1 MTLSRRTAL
10 AALVAPAA
18 ANAESVWPVRPLR
31 VVVPFAPGGATDLIA
46 RLVAEHLARPLG
58 QQVAVENRAG
68 AFGILGAD
76 AVAKAAPDGYTLL
89 AGSPGPMAVNP
100 FVYRNLPYSPERDL
114 VGVSMVAVIPY
125 VMVVPASLG
134 VSTVQELLAL
144 ARSRPGSINF
154 ATSGMASRLTVEM
167 FRALA
172 GGVEMEMVQ
181 YRGGAPARTD
191 LLAGRVQLVIE
202 QAPSF
207 LEDFRA
213 GTLRPLAVGGARR
226 FALLP
231 DVPTLQEAG
240 IAGYEA
246 AAWLGYAAPA
256 GMPVEIRRRLASEI
270 DRLLLLPEVRDRLA
284 AWGAEP
290 VGGPPRRWTAC
301 SRPNAP
307 GGAKWCVWL
316 GSNGSSVSGARS
328 RAARRRGRAKRK
340 ARHAP
345 SGRPRRPPWTRSPAR
360 RRGCP

>member
-1 MTLSRRTAL
+1 MNLSRRATL
-10 AALVAPAA
+10 AALALPGLARAQTWPA
-18 ANAESVWPVRPLR
+18 RPLR

-46 RLVAEHLARPLG
+46 RLIAENLARPLG

-100 FVYRNLPYSPERDL
+100 LVYKTLPYDPARDF
-114 VGVSMVAVIPY
+114 VGVSMVALIPY

-134 VSTVQELLAL
+134 VGTVAEFLAL
-144 ARSRPGSINF
+144 ARARPGSVNF

-172 GGVEMEMVQ
+172 GNLQMEMVQ

-191 LLAGRVQLVIE
+191 LLAGRIQLVIE

-213 GTLRPLAVGGARR
+213 GTLRPLAVGGTRR
-226 FALLP
+226 FSLLP

-246 AAWLGYAAPA
+246 NAWLGYAAPA
-256 GMPVEIRRRLASEI
+256 GTPTDIRRRLASEI
-270 DRLLLLPEVRDRLA
+270 DRIIRIPEVRDRLLS
-284 AWGAEP
+284 WGAEP
-290 VGGPPRRWTAC
+290 VGGTPEDMDRMLAAEWARWAEVV
-301 SRPNAP
+301 RLA
-307 GGAKWCVWL
+307 GIEKE
-316 GSNGSSVSGARS
+316 
-328 RAARRRGRAKRK
+328 
-340 ARHAP
+340 
-345 SGRPRRPPWTRSPAR
+345 
-360 RRGCP
+360 

>member
-1 MTLSRRTAL
+1 MNLTRRATFAAL
-10 AALVAPAA
+10 AAPSLAQAQAWPA
-18 ANAESVWPVRPLR
+18 RPLR

-46 RLVAEHLARPLG
+46 RLIAENLARPLG

-100 FVYRNLPYSPERDL
+100 FVYKTLPYDPARDL
-114 VGVSMVAVIPY
+114 VGVSMVALIPY

-134 VSTVQELLAL
+134 VRNVAEFLAL

-167 FRALA
+167 FRSLA

-191 LLAGRVQLVIE
+191 LLAGRIQLVIE

-207 LEDFRA
+207 LEDFRN
-213 GTLRPLAVGGARR
+213 GTLRPLAVGGTRR
-226 FALLP
+226 FSLLP

-246 AAWLGYAAPA
+246 NAWLGYAAPA
-256 GMPVEIRRRLASEI
+256 GTPIEIRRRLASEI
-270 DRLLLLPEVRDRLA
+270 DQIIRIPEVRERLLG
-284 AWGAEP
+284 WGAEP
-290 VGGPPRRWTAC
+290 VGGTPEEMDAMLTAERARWSEVVRMAGIE
-301 SRPNAP
+301 RE
-307 GGAKWCVWL
+307 
-316 GSNGSSVSGARS
+316 
-328 RAARRRGRAKRK
+328 
-340 ARHAP
+340 
-345 SGRPRRPPWTRSPAR
+345 
-360 RRGCP
+360 

>member
-1 MTLSRRTAL
+1 MKLTRRATLATLAAPAL
-10 AALVAPAA
+10 AKAQSWPA
-18 ANAESVWPVRPLR
+18 RPLR

-46 RLVAEHLARPLG
+46 RLIAEQLARPLG

-76 AVAKAAPDGYTLL
+76 SVAKAAPDGYTLL

-100 FVYRNLPYSPERDL
+100 LVYRNLPYDPARDL
-114 VGVSMVAVIPY
+114 VGVSMVALIPY

-134 VSTVQELLAL
+134 VSSVAEFLAL
-144 ARSRPGSINF
+144 ARARPGHINF
-154 ATSGMASRLTVEM
+154 GTSGMASRLTVEM

-172 GGVEMEMVQ
+172 GGLEMEMVQ

-191 LLAGRVQLVIE
+191 LLAGRIQLVIE

-246 AAWLGYAAPA
+246 NAWLGYAAPA
-256 GMPVEIRRRLASEI
+256 GTPIEIRRRIAAEI
-270 DRLLLLPEVRDRLA
+270 DRILLIPEVRNRLA
-284 AWGAEP
+284 SWGAEP
-290 VGGPPRRWTAC
+290 VGGTPEDMDRMLTAERARWAEVV
-301 SRPNAP
+301 RIA
-307 GGAKWCVWL
+307 GIE
-316 GSNGSSVSGARS
+316 RE
-328 RAARRRGRAKRK
+328 
-340 ARHAP
+340 
-345 SGRPRRPPWTRSPAR
+345 
-360 RRGCP
+360 

>member
-1 MTLSRRTAL
+1 MSLTRRATFAAL
-10 AALVAPAA
+10 AAPSLAQAQA
-18 ANAESVWPVRPLR
+18 WPSRPLR

-46 RLVAEHLARPLG
+46 RLIAENLARPLG

-100 FVYRNLPYSPERDL
+100 FVYRTLPYDPARDL
-114 VGVSMVAVIPY
+114 AGVSMVALIPY

-134 VSTVQELLAL
+134 VGNVAEFLAL
-144 ARSRPGSINF
+144 ARARPGSINF

-191 LLAGRVQLVIE
+191 LLAGRIQLVIE

-213 GTLRPLAVGGARR
+213 GTLKPLAVGGTRR
-226 FALLP
+226 FSLLP

-246 AAWLGYAAPA
+246 NAWLGYAAPA
-256 GMPVEIRRRLASEI
+256 GTPMEIRRRLAREI
-270 DRLLLLPEVRDRLA
+270 DQIIRIPEVRDRLLG
-284 AWGAEP
+284 WGAEP
-290 VGGPPRRWTAC
+290 VGGTPEEMDAMLTAERRRW
-301 SRPNAP
+301 SEVVRM
-307 GGAKWCVWL
+307 
-316 GSNGSSVSGARS
+316 ARIE
-328 RAARRRGRAKRK
+328 RE
-340 ARHAP
+340 
-345 SGRPRRPPWTRSPAR
+345 
-360 RRGCP
+360 

>member
-1 MTLSRRTAL
+1 MRFSRRTAL
-10 AALVAPAA
+10 AALAMPAV
-18 ANAESVWPVRPLR
+18 ANAQVWPARPLR

-46 RLVAEHLARPLG
+46 RLVAEHLAVPLG

-100 FVYRNLPYSPERDL
+100 FVYRSLPYSPERDL
-114 VGVSMVAVIPY
+114 VGVSMVAMIPY
-125 VMVVPASLG
+125 VMAVPASLG

-191 LLAGRVQLVIE
+191 LLAGRIQLVIE

-240 IAGYEA
+240 VAGYEA

-256 GMPVEIRRRLASEI
+256 GTPVEIRRRLASEI
-270 DRLLLLPEVRDRLA
+270 DRLLLLPEVRDRLT

-290 VGGPPRRWTAC
+290 VGGRPEEMDRLLTAERARWSEVVRLAGIE
-301 SRPNAP
+301 RE
-307 GGAKWCVWL
+307 
-316 GSNGSSVSGARS
+316 
-328 RAARRRGRAKRK
+328 
-340 ARHAP
+340 
-345 SGRPRRPPWTRSPAR
+345 
-360 RRGCP
+360 

>member
-1 MTLSRRTAL
+1 MRLTRRATLAAAL
-10 AALVAPAA
+10 AAPSLAQAQAWPA
-18 ANAESVWPVRPLR
+18 RPLR

-46 RLVAEHLARPLG
+46 RLIADNLARPLG

-100 FVYRNLPYSPERDL
+100 FVYRTLPYDPARDL
-114 VGVSMVAVIPY
+114 VGVSMVALIPY

-134 VSTVQELLAL
+134 VGTVAEFLAL
-144 ARSRPGSINF
+144 ARAQPGAINF

-172 GGVEMEMVQ
+172 GGLEMEMVQ

-191 LLAGRVQLVIE
+191 LLAGRIQLVIE

-207 LEDFRA
+207 LEDFRT
-213 GTLRPLAVGGARR
+213 GRLKPLAVGGARR
-226 FALLP
+226 FSLLP

-246 AAWLGYAAPA
+246 NAWLGYAAPA
-256 GMPVEIRRRLASEI
+256 GTPIEIRRRLAAEI
-270 DRLLLLPEVRDRLA
+270 DQILRIPEVRERLA
-284 AWGAEP
+284 GWGAEP
-290 VGGPPRRWTAC
+290 VGGTPEEMDAMLTAERARWAEVVRRAGIE
-301 SRPNAP
+301 RE
-307 GGAKWCVWL
+307 
-316 GSNGSSVSGARS
+316 
-328 RAARRRGRAKRK
+328 
-340 ARHAP
+340 
-345 SGRPRRPPWTRSPAR
+345 
-360 RRGCP
+360 

>member
-1 MTLSRRTAL
+1 MKLTRRATLATLAAPAL
-10 AALVAPAA
+10 AKAQSWPA
-18 ANAESVWPVRPLR
+18 RPLR

-46 RLVAEHLARPLG
+46 RLIAEQLARPLG

-76 AVAKAAPDGYTLL
+76 SVAKAAPDGYTLL

-100 FVYRNLPYSPERDL
+100 LVYRNLPYDPARDL
-114 VGVSMVAVIPY
+114 VGVSMVALIPY

-134 VSTVQELLAL
+134 VSSVAEFLAL
-144 ARSRPGSINF
+144 ARARPGHINF

-172 GGVEMEMVQ
+172 GGLEMEMVQ

-191 LLAGRVQLVIE
+191 LLAGRIQLVIE

-246 AAWLGYAAPA
+246 NAWLGYAAPA
-256 GMPVEIRRRLASEI
+256 GTPIEIRRRIAAEI
-270 DRLLLLPEVRDRLA
+270 DRILLIPEVRNRLA
-284 AWGAEP
+284 SWGAEP
-290 VGGPPRRWTAC
+290 VGGTPEDMDRMLTAERARWAEVV
-301 SRPNAP
+301 RIA
-307 GGAKWCVWL
+307 GIE
-316 GSNGSSVSGARS
+316 RE
-328 RAARRRGRAKRK
+328 
-340 ARHAP
+340 
-345 SGRPRRPPWTRSPAR
+345 
-360 RRGCP
+360 

>member
-1 MTLSRRTAL
+1 MSLTRRTAFAAL
-10 AALVAPAA
+10 AAPSLAQAQAWPA
-18 ANAESVWPVRPLR
+18 RPLR

-46 RLVAEHLARPLG
+46 RLIAENLARPLG

-100 FVYRNLPYSPERDL
+100 FVYRTLPYDPARDL
-114 VGVSMVAVIPY
+114 VGVSMVALIPY

-134 VSTVQELLAL
+134 VRSVAEFLAL
-144 ARSRPGSINF
+144 ARARPGSINF

-191 LLAGRVQLVIE
+191 LLAGRIQLVIE

-207 LEDFRA
+207 LEDFRM
-213 GTLRPLAVGGARR
+213 GRLVPLAVGGTRR
-226 FALLP
+226 FSLLP

-246 AAWLGYAAPA
+246 NAWLGYAAPT
-256 GMPVEIRRRLASEI
+256 GTPIEIRRRLASEI
-270 DRLLLLPEVRDRLA
+270 DQIIRIPEVRERLLS
-284 AWGAEP
+284 WGAEP
-290 VGGPPRRWTAC
+290 VGGTPEEMDRMLEAERARW
-301 SRPNAP
+301 SEVVRM
-307 GGAKWCVWL
+307 
-316 GSNGSSVSGARS
+316 ARIE
-328 RAARRRGRAKRK
+328 RE
-340 ARHAP
+340 
-345 SGRPRRPPWTRSPAR
+345 
-360 RRGCP
+360 

>member
-1 MTLSRRTAL
+1 MSLTRRATFAAL
-10 AALVAPAA
+10 AVPSLAQAQAWPA
-18 ANAESVWPVRPLR
+18 RPLR

-46 RLVAEHLARPLG
+46 RLIAENLARPLG

-100 FVYRNLPYSPERDL
+100 FVYRTLPYDPARDL
-114 VGVSMVAVIPY
+114 VGVSMVALIPY

-134 VSTVQELLAL
+134 VRSVAEFLAL

-191 LLAGRVQLVIE
+191 LLAGRIQLVIE

-207 LEDFRA
+207 LEDFRT
-213 GTLRPLAVGGARR
+213 GRLVPLAVGGTRR
-226 FALLP
+226 FSLLP

-246 AAWLGYAAPA
+246 NAWLGYAAPA
-256 GMPVEIRRRLASEI
+256 GTPMEIRRRLASEI
-270 DRLLLLPEVRDRLA
+270 DQIIRIPEVRERLLS
-284 AWGAEP
+284 WGAEP
-290 VGGPPRRWTAC
+290 VGGTPEEMDRMLTAERARWAEVV
-301 SRPNAP
+301 RMA
-307 GGAKWCVWL
+307 GIE
-316 GSNGSSVSGARS
+316 RE
-328 RAARRRGRAKRK
+328 
-340 ARHAP
+340 
-345 SGRPRRPPWTRSPAR
+345 
-360 RRGCP
+360 

>member
-1 MTLSRRTAL
+1 MSITRRATLAAL
-10 AALVAPAA
+10 AAPTLAQAQGAAQAWPA
-18 ANAESVWPVRPLR
+18 RPLR

-46 RLVAEHLARPLG
+46 RLIADNLARSLG

-76 AVAKAAPDGYTLL
+76 AVAKAPPDGYTLL

-100 FVYRNLPYSPERDL
+100 FVYKTLPYDPARDL
-114 VGVSMVAVIPY
+114 VGVSMVALIPY

-134 VSTVQELLAL
+134 VSSVAEFLAL

-191 LLAGRVQLVIE
+191 LLAGRIQLVIE

-207 LEDFRA
+207 LADFRA
-213 GTLRPLAVGGARR
+213 GTLRPLAVGGTRR
-226 FALLP
+226 FSLLP

-246 AAWLGYAAPA
+246 NAWLGYAAPA
-256 GMPVEIRRRLASEI
+256 GTPMEIRRRLATEI
-270 DRLLLLPEVRDRLA
+270 DQIIRIPEVRERLLS
-284 AWGAEP
+284 WGAEP
-290 VGGPPRRWTAC
+290 VGGTPEEMDRMLTAERARWSDVVRLAGIE
-301 SRPNAP
+301 RE
-307 GGAKWCVWL
+307 
-316 GSNGSSVSGARS
+316 
-328 RAARRRGRAKRK
+328 
-340 ARHAP
+340 
-345 SGRPRRPPWTRSPAR
+345 
-360 RRGCP
+360 

>member
-1 MTLSRRTAL
+1 MSLTRRATLAAL
-10 AALVAPAA
+10 AAPSLAQAQAWPA
-18 ANAESVWPVRPLR
+18 RPLR

-46 RLVAEHLARPLG
+46 RLIAENLARPLG

-100 FVYRNLPYSPERDL
+100 FVYRTLPYDPARDL
-114 VGVSMVAVIPY
+114 AGVSMVALIPY

-134 VSTVQELLAL
+134 VSNVAEFLAL
-144 ARSRPGSINF
+144 ARARPGSINF

-191 LLAGRVQLVIE
+191 LLAGRIQLVIE

-213 GTLRPLAVGGARR
+213 GTLRPLAVGGTRR
-226 FALLP
+226 FSLLP

-246 AAWLGYAAPA
+246 NAWLGYAAPA
-256 GMPVEIRRRLASEI
+256 GTPIDIRRRLAREI
-270 DRLLLLPEVRDRLA
+270 DAIIRLPEVRERLLS
-284 AWGAEP
+284 WGAEP
-290 VGGPPRRWTAC
+290 VGGTPEEMDRMLAAERARWSEVVRMAGIE
-301 SRPNAP
+301 RE
-307 GGAKWCVWL
+307 
-316 GSNGSSVSGARS
+316 
-328 RAARRRGRAKRK
+328 
-340 ARHAP
+340 
-345 SGRPRRPPWTRSPAR
+345 
-360 RRGCP
+360 

>member
-1 MTLSRRTAL
+1 
-10 AALVAPAA
+10 
-18 ANAESVWPVRPLR
+18 LR

-46 RLVAEHLARPLG
+46 RLIAENLARPLG

-76 AVAKAAPDGYTLL
+76 AVARAAPDGYTLL

-100 FVYRNLPYSPERDL
+100 FVYKTLPYDPARDL
-114 VGVSMVAVIPY
+114 VGVSMVALIPY

-134 VSTVQELLAL
+134 VRNVAEFLAL

-191 LLAGRVQLVIE
+191 LLAGRIQLVIE

-207 LEDFRA
+207 LEDFRN
-213 GTLRPLAVGGARR
+213 GTLRPLAVGGTRR
-226 FALLP
+226 FSLLP

-246 AAWLGYAAPA
+246 NAWLGYAAPA
-256 GMPVEIRRRLASEI
+256 GTPIEIRRRLATEI
-270 DRLLLLPEVRDRLA
+270 DTIIRIPEVRDRLLG
-284 AWGAEP
+284 WGAEP
-290 VGGPPRRWTAC
+290 VGGTPEDMDRMLEAERRRWSEVVRMAGIE
-301 SRPNAP
+301 RE
-307 GGAKWCVWL
+307 
-316 GSNGSSVSGARS
+316 
-328 RAARRRGRAKRK
+328 
-340 ARHAP
+340 
-345 SGRPRRPPWTRSPAR
+345 
-360 RRGCP
+360 

>member
-1 MTLSRRTAL
+1 MSLTRRATL
-10 AALVAPAA
+10 AALATPSLAQAQAWPA
-18 ANAESVWPVRPLR
+18 RPLR

-46 RLVAEHLARPLG
+46 RLIAENLARPLG

-100 FVYRNLPYSPERDL
+100 FVYRTLPYDPARDL
-114 VGVSMVAVIPY
+114 VGVSMVALIPY

-134 VSTVQELLAL
+134 VRNVAEFLAL

-172 GGVEMEMVQ
+172 GNVEMEMVQ

-191 LLAGRVQLVIE
+191 LLAGRIQLVIE

-213 GTLRPLAVGGARR
+213 GTLRPLAVGGTRR
-226 FALLP
+226 FSLLP

-246 AAWLGYAAPA
+246 NAWLGYAAPA
-256 GMPVEIRRRLASEI
+256 GTPIEIRRRLAREI
-270 DRLLLLPEVRDRLA
+270 DDIIRISEVRERLLG
-284 AWGAEP
+284 WGAEP
-290 VGGPPRRWTAC
+290 VGGTPEDMDRMLEAERRRWSEVVRMAGIE
-301 SRPNAP
+301 RE
-307 GGAKWCVWL
+307 
-316 GSNGSSVSGARS
+316 
-328 RAARRRGRAKRK
+328 
-340 ARHAP
+340 
-345 SGRPRRPPWTRSPAR
+345 
-360 RRGCP
+360 

>member
-1 MTLSRRTAL
+1 MPHRRALL
-10 AALVAPAA
+10 AALALPSIAR
-18 ANAESVWPVRPLR
+18 AESWPARPLR

-46 RLVAEHLARPLG
+46 RLIAERLATPLG

-76 AVAKAAPDGYTLL
+76 AVAKAPADGYTLL

-100 FVYRNLPYSPERDL
+100 YVYKTLPYDPERDL
-114 VGVSMVAVIPY
+114 CGVSMVATIPY

-134 VSTVQELLAL
+134 VSSVQEFLAL
-144 ARSRPGSINF
+144 ARARPGSINF

-172 GGVEMEMVQ
+172 GGVPMEMVQ

-191 LLAGRVQLVIE
+191 LLAGRIQLVIE

-231 DVPTLQEAG
+231 EVPTLQEAG
-240 IAGYEA
+240 IPGYEA

-256 GMPVEIRRRLASEI
+256 GTPIAIRRRLAEEI
-270 DRLLLLPEVRDRLA
+270 DHILLLPEVRDRLA
-284 AWGAEP
+284 SWGAEP
-290 VGGPPRRWTAC
+290 VGGPPEAMDRVLAAERARWRDVVRLAGIE
-301 SRPNAP
+301 RE
-307 GGAKWCVWL
+307 
-316 GSNGSSVSGARS
+316 
-328 RAARRRGRAKRK
+328 
-340 ARHAP
+340 
-345 SGRPRRPPWTRSPAR
+345 
-360 RRGCP
+360 

>member
-1 MTLSRRTAL
+1 MPRRRTLL
-10 AALVAPAA
+10 AALALPAIA
-18 ANAESVWPVRPLR
+18 RAEAWPARPLR

-46 RLVAEHLARPLG
+46 RLVAERLATPLG

-76 AVAKAAPDGYTLL
+76 AVAKAPADGYTLL
-89 AGSPGPMAVNP
+89 AASPGPMAVNP
-100 FVYRNLPYSPERDL
+100 YVYKTLPYDPERDL
-114 VGVSMVAVIPY
+114 CGVSMVATIPY

-134 VSTVQELLAL
+134 VSSVQEFLAL
-144 ARSRPGSINF
+144 ARARPGAINF

-172 GGVEMEMVQ
+172 GGVPMEMVQ

-191 LLAGRVQLVIE
+191 LLAGRIQLVIE

-231 DVPTLQEAG
+231 EVPTLQEAG
-240 IAGYEA
+240 IPGYEA

-256 GMPVEIRRRLASEI
+256 GTPMAVRRRLAEEI
-270 DRLLLLPEVRDRLA
+270 DRILLLPEVRERLA
-284 AWGAEP
+284 SWGAEP
-290 VGGPPRRWTAC
+290 VGGPPEAMDRLLAAERTRWQDVVRRAGIE
-301 SRPNAP
+301 RE
-307 GGAKWCVWL
+307 
-316 GSNGSSVSGARS
+316 
-328 RAARRRGRAKRK
+328 
-340 ARHAP
+340 
-345 SGRPRRPPWTRSPAR
+345 
-360 RRGCP
+360 

>member
-1 MTLSRRTAL
+1 MNLTRRATFAAL
-10 AALVAPAA
+10 AAPSLAQAQAWPA
-18 ANAESVWPVRPLR
+18 RPLR

-46 RLVAEHLARPLG
+46 RLIAENLARPLG

-100 FVYRNLPYSPERDL
+100 YVYKTLPYDPARDL
-114 VGVSMVAVIPY
+114 VGVSMVALIPY

-134 VSTVQELLAL
+134 VTTVAEFLAM
-144 ARSRPGSINF
+144 ARARPGSVNF

-191 LLAGRVQLVIE
+191 LLAGRIQLVIE

-213 GTLRPLAVGGARR
+213 GTLRPLAVGGTRR
-226 FALLP
+226 FSLLP

-240 IAGYEA
+240 ITGYEA
-246 AAWLGYAAPA
+246 NAWLGYAAPA
-256 GMPVEIRRRLASEI
+256 GTPIEIRRRLAREI
-270 DRLLLLPEVRDRLA
+270 DQIIRIPEVRERLLS
-284 AWGAEP
+284 WGAEP
-290 VGGPPRRWTAC
+290 VGGTPEDMDRMLTAERARWSEVVRMAGIE
-301 SRPNAP
+301 RE
-307 GGAKWCVWL
+307 
-316 GSNGSSVSGARS
+316 
-328 RAARRRGRAKRK
+328 
-340 ARHAP
+340 
-345 SGRPRRPPWTRSPAR
+345 
-360 RRGCP
+360 

>member
-1 MTLSRRTAL
+1 MKTTRRATL
-10 AALVAPAA
+10 AALALPSLAQAQGWPA
-18 ANAESVWPVRPLR
+18 RPLR

-46 RLVAEHLARPLG
+46 RLIAENLARPLG

-100 FVYRNLPYSPERDL
+100 FVYRTLPYDPARDL
-114 VGVSMVAVIPY
+114 VGVSMVALIPY

-134 VSTVQELLAL
+134 VSTVAEFLAL
-144 ARSRPGSINF
+144 ARARPGSINF

-172 GGVEMEMVQ
+172 GNLQMEMVQ

-191 LLAGRVQLVIE
+191 LLAGRIQLVIE

-207 LEDFRA
+207 LEDFRN
-213 GTLRPLAVGGARR
+213 GTLRPLAVGGTRR
-226 FALLP
+226 FSLLP

-246 AAWLGYAAPA
+246 NAWLGYAAPA
-256 GMPVEIRRRLASEI
+256 GTPIEIRRRLASEI
-270 DRLLLLPEVRDRLA
+270 DQIIRLPDVRDRLLS
-284 AWGAEP
+284 WGAEP
-290 VGGPPRRWTAC
+290 VGGTPEDMDRMLAAERTRWAEVV
-301 SRPNAP
+301 RMA
-307 GGAKWCVWL
+307 GIE
-316 GSNGSSVSGARS
+316 RE
-328 RAARRRGRAKRK
+328 
-340 ARHAP
+340 
-345 SGRPRRPPWTRSPAR
+345 
-360 RRGCP
+360 